1 MRLAAQDD
9 PFASYH
15 RVIEERLV
23 SMSEA
28 GGAAPQ
34 KALEVPAASGRKIAP
49 AITLADFARKFWG
62 GRDAEVSVAM
72 SRLRVRR
79 EASATRDRFQSAGR
93 EPPAWLHP

>member
-1 MRLAAQDD
+1 MAGVSSIMRLAAQDD

-49 AITLADFARKFWG
+49 AIALADFARKF
-62 GRDAEVSVAM
+62 
-72 SRLRVRR
+72 SRFRWPLSRHSMKYVPSG
-79 EASATRDRFQSAGR
+79 SAVQS
-93 EPPAWLHP
+93 

>member
-1 MRLAAQDD
+1 MALGTEKD
-9 PFASYH
+9 PFAVYGQA
-15 RVIEERLV
+15 IEERLV
-23 SMSEA
+23 AMSEA
-28 GGAAPQ
+28 GGAAPR

-62 GRDAEVSVAM
+62 GRGAEVSVAM